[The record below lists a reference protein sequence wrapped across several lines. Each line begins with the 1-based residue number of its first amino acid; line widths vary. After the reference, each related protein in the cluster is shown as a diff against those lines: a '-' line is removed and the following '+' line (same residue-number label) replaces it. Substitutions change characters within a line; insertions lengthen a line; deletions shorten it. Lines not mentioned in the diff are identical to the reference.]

1 MDSLAPPVHASP
13 ATTISTTDVARIK
26 TAIVSGMT
34 KRGFSLDYNSGNLI
48 LMSRPLSK
56 LQVFLLTETIP
67 DSADHQIE
75 TFKIEQKDQVAHL
88 EVRTLKQMT
97 LPGGGLNNDPLID
110 KKEFNELQ
118 KLLDDVKHEIEHG

>member
-1 MDSLAPPVHASP
+1 
-13 ATTISTTDVARIK
+13 
-26 TAIVSGMT
+26 MT